1 MGYMGLTI
9 SYRHFYFHND
19 QVLQTKAFA
28 VSNTAT
34 TVGEGSKPRGITKLD
49 MITSHN
55 RAMTK
60 EDYTTFAIIVLGVRQ
75 SATHGNRP
83 GEGSFVNLLLCDYIC
98 LTNLTAVF
106 KLNENGDRRKLA

>member
-28 VSNTAT
+28 VSTTAT
-34 TVGEGSKPRGITKLD
+34 TVGKGSKPRGSTKLD
-49 MITSHN
+49 TITGLN
-55 RAMTK
+55 CAMTK
-60 EDYTTFAIIVLGVRQ
+60 EDYTTFAIVVLGIRQ
-75 SATHGNRP
+75 GATHGNRP

-98 LTNLTAVF
+98 LTNLMVVF
-106 KLNENGDRRKLA
+106 QLNKNGDRRKLA